1 MPDEL
6 KKTNL
11 DNLMQWADDLA
22 CPVCFGSLRFQEAV
36 VVCTGCA
43 RTYPIVDGIPVLIPQ
58 RAIEPSTN

>member
-1 MPDEL
+1 MPPEA

-11 DNLMQWADDLA
+11 DNLKQWGEDLA
-22 CPVCFGSLRFQEAV
+22 CPVCFARLRFEDAA

-58 RAIEPSTN
+58 GAIEPSTN